1 MSLTIAIFIGLSLAI
16 VFIFVYMFIRDKTI
30 DKKFML
36 ISVSLENINQEIYKL
51 QKAQKDNSLK
61 NVEDIISSELNMILE
76 NLLQSIRESQSINKR
91 EIDILYNKILKLEN
105 NIKQIALPNIA
116 MQKEPKERIR
126 ELYDIGYSIED
137 IAKEVGIPAGEVK
150 LILKLQE

>member
-1 MSLTIAIFIGLSLAI
+1 
-16 VFIFVYMFIRDKTI
+16 MFIRDKTI